1 MNNFTTVEELSTTRD
16 NSQWQQNVCCSDH
29 LIT

>member
-16 NSQWQQNVCCSDH
+16 NSQWQQNVFQESR
-29 LIT
+29 T